1 MRCLRVVWLPV
12 VAPASR
18 HCTRPSHGFPAPQE
32 AASSQATAPPF
43 PPIPRGLGFDTAP
56 DFGQAHPVTG
66 FDCSREVML
75 AAEARATVP
84 VSHLSD
90 EAAYA
95 AWPVITVGTAADL
108 LSGHM
113 PPGLIACD
121 ITRRTAMGNPFKM
134 GRSGQ
139 AYHLAPEATH
149 AYSRLL
155 RKPDLDVD
163 ALAALTPGLVAAAP
177 RSDCRCPSLRD
188 SAVGGLVSLIE
199 DGAKLVLTCCGLAD
213 CHGFPLGRHILGR
226 VLHGRDGGL
235 VSPAAQADALL
246 SSLAPVRL
254 QGARRVLRG
263 DPPDAV
269 HVECPHGFIHLA
281 GPVDESM
288 QPVCTIPGCV
298 RDAVEWWERF
308 RPSGPGPSELPLP
321 TCPPGQLFRPAA
333 LGPPPTRT
341 APAALTPCSPARPPP
356 SRPSP
361 GSPIRPPLRLPQR
374 PMPLCDP
381 AEIGYPPL
389 RAVLSAL
396 SLGRQDRQV
405 PLRPAR
411 CLPVGMFPC
420 PNATTWS
427 ATAAPFPSSL

>member
-1 MRCLRVVWLPV
+1 MVISGSPC
-12 VAPASR
+12 VAPLHATLTQPP
-18 HCTRPSHGFPAPQE
+18 CPQE
-32 AASSQATAPPF
+32 DASPQATAPPF
-43 PPIPRGLGFDTAP
+43 PPIPRALGFDAAP
-56 DFGQAHPVTG
+56 DFERAHSVTG
-66 FDCSREVML
+66 FDLSREVML
-75 AAEARATVP
+75 AAEAQATVL

-95 AWPVITVGTAADL
+95 AWPVITVGTTADL

-113 PPGLIACD
+113 PPGLVACD

-139 AYHLAPEATH
+139 AYHLAPDATH

-155 RKPDLDVD
+155 REPGLDVD
-163 ALAALTPGLVAAAP
+163 ALASLTPGLVAAAP
-177 RSDCRCPSLRD
+177 RSDCRCPTLRD
-188 SAVGGLVSLIE
+188 SAVDELVSLIE
-199 DGAKLVLTCCGLAD
+199 GGAKLVLTCCGLEA
-213 CHGFPLGRHILGR
+213 CHGVPLGRH
-226 VLHGRDGGL
+226 VLVRASRGQEGDH

-246 SSLAPVRL
+246 SSLAPGRP
-254 QGARRVLRG
+254 QGTRRVLRG

-269 HVECPHGFIHLA
+269 YVECPHGFIHLA
-281 GPVDESM
+281 GPVDDSM
-288 QPVCTIPGCV
+288 QPVCTIPECV
-298 RDAVEWWERF
+298 QDAVEWWERF

-321 TCPPGQLFRPAA
+321 TCPPGQLFHPAA
-333 LGPPPTRT
+333 LGLPPIGT
-341 APAALTPCSPARPPP
+341 APAALTPCFPARPPP

-361 GSPIRPPLRLPQR
+361 DSPMQASPRVPQR
-374 PMPLCDP
+374 PVPLCDP
-381 AEIGYPPL
+381 VELGYPPL

-411 CLPVGMFPC
+411 CLPAGMFPC